1 MDFLLIFI
9 RLKKRNKMIKY
20 TFFLFLLLFSSKV
33 FAQNDTLK
41 LNIEQVLEIVK
52 RYHPVVKQGYISIE
66 KSKANITVAR
76 GAFNPIIGN
85 YISNKTFDNT
95 QYYNY
100 TNPNITIPTWFG
112 VEVSAG
118 LENLS
123 GNRFDPSETVGKS
136 SYIGASIPLLKNLT
150 MDKRRAYLKQANLY
164 NEMAKTEQQSTINNI
179 LMDATSNY
187 WDWVNAYQAY
197 VIVEKNL
204 VISRNR
210 FEMVK
215 KSFQNGEHPAIDTI
229 EALSQ
234 FQNFEFQ
241 KNESW
246 LKLQKT
252 RLELSAFLWQDNNV
266 PYQLLENVIPQNG
279 WDNETNIKLFSI
291 NQDELLTS
299 ARQFHPDLRIYNQKL
314 DVLEIDKKLK
324 FQELLPKADFRYNHL
339 SRGYNV
345 FTNEGLLFQNNY
357 QYGLKLEMPLLLSQG
372 RGEFKIAKLK
382 IEETQIAQSQ
392 KLLSVEL
399 KVKNYYYEFQNIRN
413 QVQLQRNILTNV
425 EKLLQAEE
433 TLFLNGESSMFL
445 INSRENK
452 VFEAERKLA
461 ELKTKY
467 FNTIYALQW
476 SAGLLM

>member
-1 MDFLLIFI
+1 M
-9 RLKKRNKMIKY
+9 
-20 TFFLFLLLFSSKV
+20 
-33 FAQNDTLK
+33 
-41 LNIEQVLEIVK
+41 
-52 RYHPVVKQGYISIE
+52 
-66 KSKANITVAR
+66 
-76 GAFNPIIGN
+76 
-85 YISNKTFDNT
+85 
-95 QYYNY
+95 
-100 TNPNITIPTWFG
+100 
-112 VEVSAG
+112 
-118 LENLS
+118 
-123 GNRFDPSETVGKS
+123 
-136 SYIGASIPLLKNLT
+136 
-150 MDKRRAYLKQANLY
+150 
-164 NEMAKTEQQSTINNI
+164 
-179 LMDATSNY
+179 
-187 WDWVNAYQAY
+187 
-197 VIVEKNL
+197 
-204 VISRNR
+204 
-210 FEMVK
+210 
-215 KSFQNGEHPAIDTI
+215 
-229 EALSQ
+229 
-234 FQNFEFQ
+234 
-241 KNESW
+241 
-246 LKLQKT
+246 
-252 RLELSAFLWQDNNV
+252 
-266 PYQLLENVIPQNG
+266 
-279 WDNETNIKLFSI
+279 
-291 NQDELLTS
+291 
-299 ARQFHPDLRIYNQKL
+299 
-314 DVLEIDKKLK
+314 EIDKKLK